1 MTDRNLTN
9 VWCWSPNPP
18 PSVTNAWQAE
28 CWANGS
34 HIVVHAATQQ
44 AVQDK
49 LYLDHPELRGIVHW
63 VFEAPKPKRL
73 DDPKPA
79 APTVENLTAKERED
93 RVTEVYRKGL
103 LVVHPDK
110 ASEGP
115 LDRDAVT
122 RAFTELYDAAMGR

>member
-34 HIVVHAATQQ
+34 HIVAHAATQQ

-49 LYLDHPELRGIVHW
+49 LYLDHPELRGIVRW
-63 VFEAPKPKRL
+63 VFEAPPKPKRP

-79 APTVENLTAKERED
+79 NTAIEGESVASAFHRAIVREFHPDHHPDRTYTGHDTLAAVNRLWDEATAK
-93 RVTEVYRKGL
+93 T
-103 LVVHPDK
+103 
-110 ASEGP
+110 
-115 LDRDAVT
+115 
-122 RAFTELYDAAMGR
+122 